1 MVSPKYQAV
10 LGEIAGPDE
19 FFGGQNIGEVLLEAH
34 NAVDTAFVHVPI
46 MSNVANSIS
55 QHMQAYVDGKNG
67 KFADIL
73 ALWEKDAITTFEE
86 FGYDN
91 VVVGELP

>member
-1 MVSPKYQAV
+1 
-10 LGEIAGPDE
+10 
-19 FFGGQNIGEVLLEAH
+19 
-34 NAVDTAFVHVPI
+34 